1 MWQWRI
7 AEAWSFPFDR
17 GPRRSDR
24 RGPSIS
30 IHSRTLR
37 SGRVDHHVLEAGV
50 RSAGGLEVPCTL
62 TDERLRLSIRVRI
75 GVVEDDDA
83 VRRDGRVVD
92 RDEAVRV
99 VSRGIARAA
108 LDGDHAAV
116 ASRNALRTLRTH
128 GPDRTLR
135 TLRPHR
141 TLQAGQT
148 LRPLRT
154 NLAFVA
160 LVALRTDSAGI
171 PFVALRAGGS
181 GIALRTN
188 GAGVTFVTLR
198 TDRASVTL
206 VAL

>member
-116 ASRNALRTLRTH
+116 ASRNALRTLRT
-128 GPDRTLR
+128 
-135 TLRPHR
+135 
-141 TLQAGQT
+141 
-148 LRPLRT
+148 

-181 GIALRTN
+181 GIALRAN